1 MNTKNYCCLL
11 IFTTALLLSVH
22 HSYAQPPQYRAA
34 VNKAV
39 GDAHMRFMNQM
50 MWNRM
55 NYMYRSEVLT
65 NNKYEYTVV
74 LKDSSKLTFRSR
86 IHSDTVAKVSYLFF
100 EDRSKPKDLASRKRK
115 VLPTETLSVSRLDRN
130 TGAYVQGFPTDSCW
144 LFRVHTGKVSIYS
157 FLSELD
163 ITDDH
168 ITAIQWG
175 DGPVEPFSTE
185 RLREM
190 IKGDEKALRLLEKKN
205 YYRAIERFNWR

>member
-1 MNTKNYCCLL
+1 MNTKNYCYLL
-11 IFTTALLLSVH
+11 IALFLSIH
-22 HSYAQPPQYRAA
+22 AMAQPPQYRAA

-39 GDAHMRFMNQM
+39 SDANMRFMNQM
-50 MWNRM
+50 MWNHR

-74 LKDSSKLTFRSR
+74 LKDSSALTFRSR
-86 IHSDTVAKVSYLFF
+86 IHSDTVARVSYLSF

-115 VLPTETLSVSRLDRN
+115 VLPTETLYVSRLDHY
-130 TGAYVQGFPTDSCW
+130 TGTYLQGFPTDSCW

-157 FLSELD
+157 FLSELEL
-163 ITDDH
+163 TDDH
-168 ITAIQWG
+168 ITAIQWE
-175 DGPVEPFSTE
+175 DGPVEPFSAE

-205 YYRAIERFNWR
+205 YLRAIQKFNRE